1 MTKVELLGAY
11 YYYLT
16 LVNLLNH
23 PNISSQFVLNL
34 PDGLTF
40 SNGLLALASY
50 VLYQNQFI

>member
-23 PNISSQFVLNL
+23 PNISSQLVLNL